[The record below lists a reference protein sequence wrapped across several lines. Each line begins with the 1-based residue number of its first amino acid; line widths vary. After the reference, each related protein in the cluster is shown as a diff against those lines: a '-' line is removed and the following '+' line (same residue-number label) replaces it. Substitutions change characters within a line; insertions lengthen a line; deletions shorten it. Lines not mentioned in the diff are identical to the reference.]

1 MHFLIVSGTSGME
14 CAEDDSW
21 SNIFSFMYVP
31 IRKMHAASIFKL
43 SRSLELK
50 LSSFVPIVS

>member
-21 SNIFSFMYVP
+21 LNIFSFMCVP
-31 IRKMHAASIFKL
+31 IRKIHAASIFKL
-43 SRSLELK
+43 RRSLELK
-50 LSSFVPIVS
+50 LSSFFPVVS

>member
-14 CAEDDSW
+14 CAEGDSW

-31 IRKMHAASIFKL
+31 IRKMHAASIFKPRRFL
-43 SRSLELK
+43 DLK
-50 LSSFVPIVS
+50 LSSFFPIVS